1 MEELYVRYA
10 TALLELAIEEKKV
23 SEYKESLATLFD
35 VFNKDESVIKYLE
48 SFFEDNDKKF
58 VIVDQMCKPFE
69 LKHLSSF
76 MKLIVSKHLI
86 IHFKELYKTFNKL
99 ANEELG
105 IEEGFVYSTYKLS
118 KEEIEKISK
127 SLEVRTTRKVELT
140 NLIDES
146 LIGGVKVI
154 IKDRVYDG
162 SVKYKLESM
171 KSKLIKKGA

>member
-10 TALLELAIEEKKV
+10 TALLELAVEEKKV
-23 SEYKESLATLFD
+23 SEYKNALATIFD
-35 VFNKDESVIKYLE
+35 VFNEDESIQKYLE

-58 VIVDQMCKPFE
+58 AVIDNLCKPFE
-69 LKHLSSF
+69 LKHLSSY

-86 IHFKELYKTFNKL
+86 LHFKELYKSFNKL

-118 KEEIEKISK
+118 KEEITKISD
-127 SLEVRTTRKVELT
+127 SLEVRTNRKVELT

-162 SVKYKLESM
+162 SVKYKLETM
-171 KSKLIKKGA
+171 KSKLLKKGA

>member
-1 MEELYVRYA
+1 MEELFVRYA

-23 SEYKESLATLFD
+23 SEYKEALASIFD
-35 VFNKDESVIKYLE
+35 VFNEDESIQKYLE

-58 VIVDQMCKPFE
+58 QIVDTLCEPFK

-86 IHFKELYKTFNKL
+86 LHFKELYKSFNKL

-118 KEEIEKISK
+118 KEEIKKIAD
-127 SLEVRTTRKVELT
+127 SLEKRTSRKVELT

-162 SVKYKLESM
+162 SVKYKLDTM

>member
-10 TALLELAIEEKKV
+10 TALLELAVEEKKV
-23 SEYKESLATLFD
+23 NDYKDALTTLFD
-35 VFNKDESVIKYLE
+35 VFNENESVQKYLE

-58 VIVDQMCKPFE
+58 ALIDEMCKPFK

-76 MKLIVSKHLI
+76 MKLVVSKHMML
-86 IHFKELYKTFNKL
+86 HFKELYKSFNKL

-118 KEEIEKISK
+118 KDEIQKIAD
-127 SLEVRTTRKVELT
+127 SLEKRTSRKVELT

-162 SVKYKLESM
+162 SVKYKLDTM